1 MLSSK
6 CEKKTVWEKSLLIAE
21 KLKLAVKSQNVLES
35 KIGLYLKQAVGKDKE
50 TRDSRFSPNSHN

>member
-1 MLSSK
+1 MW
-6 CEKKTVWEKSLLIAE
+6 KKTVWEKSLLIAE